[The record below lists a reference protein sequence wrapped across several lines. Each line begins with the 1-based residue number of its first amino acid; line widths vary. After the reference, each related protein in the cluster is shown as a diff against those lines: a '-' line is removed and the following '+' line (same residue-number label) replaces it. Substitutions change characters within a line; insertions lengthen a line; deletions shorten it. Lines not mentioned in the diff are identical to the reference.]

1 VSPGGA
7 KTTDAELSR
16 MSLDELNSHLSY
28 LHARVAI
35 AGRSQVAKIFR
46 KEIAA
51 VQHVRE
57 RRFGVLPH
65 R

>member
-1 VSPGGA
+1 
-7 KTTDAELSR
+7 
-16 MSLDELNSHLSY
+16 MSLDEMNSHLSY

-35 AGRSQVAKIFR
+35 AGRSQVAKAFR

-57 RRFGVLPH
+57 KRFGVPPH